1 MTATSPFG
9 SRYVPS
15 TPEIARIAALPRRT
29 WSDEAAATL
38 AEMLTRELKTPGGT
52 MKLRP
57 VQAVALYEA
66 MECGGLFGPMRVG
79 SGKTLV
85 TLLVSSALEAK
96 RPLLLLP
103 ASLVSKTWND
113 RKVLAEHW
121 RLPSNLQIESYESLS
136 LVQSARK
143 LEYIR
148 PDLIIADEAH
158 FLKGRR
164 AGRTRRVVRYMD
176 SHPETKF
183 AAVSGTIMKASLRD
197 FAHLLRFAL
206 KTQAPIPATDDEV
219 ETWAD
224 ALDEKV
230 NPLARRRP
238 AAILELLGEPL
249 PNDRGRTLANLLDT
263 LEQDDTARARQVF
276 QSRLLETRG
285 VVASSKTDGVTCSI
299 RVQALE
305 YQLSPIVEEH
315 FKTLRTRWETPCGK
329 AFGEATEMRMY
340 ARELALGF
348 SYTWISRE
356 KSREWE
362 SLVKKNGKQ
371 GEKRPPSAGKKL
383 IQNTLESLRGQA
395 QSVGGTTILKER
407 GLSPEKIIS
416 VTEQQIQS
424 SLPITERAPN
434 VGVKSTQS
442 VSGQVT
448 SKARTESP
456 TRSISDF
463 FRRKEVSAPSAEVL
477 EEVSEKNSTSIMTTR
492 PMLSEG
498 FCATG
503 AIQDSASLGTTP
515 LGLSEPLRTFLEQN
529 RPPPEWLNARRAWCS
544 FVREQIDQSER
555 YDTMLQVA
563 NACRVGLLASETLDA
578 WKAIESSYEPLTRP
592 IFYEMTALE
601 TCLTWLKENVGI
613 IWVEHRAFGEAL
625 SQLAEVP
632 YFGPGGLDAFGVSIA
647 NAKGDE
653 PVIASIAA
661 CGQGFNL
668 QMFSKNLITSCPSGA
683 ATVEQVLGRTHRDGQ
698 LADEV
703 EVWILFGCREQYEAF
718 DRALEGA
725 KAAEELLGHSQKL
738 LLADICMP
746 DISKRVGPLWQ

>member
-1 MTATSPFG
+1 MNASPFG
-9 SRYVPS
+9 RAVVEH
-15 TPEIARIAALPRRT
+15 TPEISRIAALPRRT
-29 WSDEAAATL
+29 WSDEAAAKL

-52 MKLRP
+52 MVLRP

-176 SHPETKF
+176 SYPDTKF

-230 NPLARRRP
+230 NPLARRHP
-238 AAILELLGEPL
+238 AALELLGEPL

-329 AFGEATEMRMY
+329 AFSEATEMRMY

-356 KSREWE
+356 KISEWE
-362 SLVKKNGKQ
+362 HL
-371 GEKRPPSAGKKL
+371 
-383 IQNTLESLRGQA
+383 T
-395 QSVGGTTILKER
+395 KER
-407 GLSPEKIIS
+407 LGEIS
-416 VTEQQIQS
+416 
-424 SLPITERAPN
+424 
-434 VGVKSTQS
+434 
-442 VSGQVT
+442 
-448 SKARTESP
+448 
-456 TRSISDF
+456 
-463 FRRKEVSAPSAEVL
+463 
-477 EEVSEKNSTSIMTTR
+477 
-492 PMLSEG
+492 
-498 FCATG
+498 
-503 AIQDSASLGTTP
+503 
-515 LGLSEPLRTFLEQN
+515 LGLSAQQLTFLEQN

-563 NACRVGLLASETLDA
+563 NACRAGLLDSGALDA

-592 IFYEMTALE
+592 IFYETTALE
-601 TCLTWLKENVGI
+601 TCLTWLKKNVGI
-613 IWVEHRAFGEAL
+613 VWVEHRAFGEAL
-625 SQLAEVP
+625 SQLSGAP
-632 YFGPGGLDAFGVSIA
+632 YYGPGGLDASDTSIA
-647 NAKGDE
+647 NAKGDK
-653 PVIASIAA
+653 PIIASIAA

-668 QMFSKNLITSCPSGA
+668 QMFSRNLITSCPSGA

-703 EVWILFGCREQYEAF
+703 SVDILLGCREQYDAF